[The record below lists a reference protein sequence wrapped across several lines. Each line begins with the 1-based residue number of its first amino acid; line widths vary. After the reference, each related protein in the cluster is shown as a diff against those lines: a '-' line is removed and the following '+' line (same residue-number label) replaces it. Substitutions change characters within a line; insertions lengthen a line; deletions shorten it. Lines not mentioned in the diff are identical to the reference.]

1 VKHAFIGSPRKAPLC
16 GGPFVIKKE
25 AACAAS
31 VVWSQSSTP
40 ALISLGPKDLIQD
53 TVEDRF
59 VRSITT
65 AAVESVIIALLKPPL
80 KVVLILAPAHMAVIS
95 DVGGAIDTVSSP
107 IVSVSAAAIF
117 LARLKSLTIAFMY
130 GLTQNL
136 GAAAVGVVIS
146 SARLYPPAIP
156 LLGV

>member
-1 VKHAFIGSPRKAPLC
+1 MLCSAREARRCEPFIMKRSGLC
-16 GGPFVIKKE
+16 RFRCMVL
-25 AACAAS
+25 
-31 VVWSQSSTP
+31 VVYSR
-40 ALISLGPKDLIQD
+40 LISLGPKYRIQD
-53 TVEDRF
+53 VVENRLI
-59 VRSITT
+59 RSIPS
-65 AAVESVIIALLKPPL
+65 AGIESVIIALLKPLL

-130 GLTQNL
+130 GLTQNV